1 MIKNILRILEEE
13 IIPSEGCTEPIAL
26 AYGASKLTSTL
37 KHVPDKIDVTLSG
50 NMIKN
55 IKSVTIPNS
64 GGMVGIEAATAIG
77 AILGDSNKELMVI
90 SNIDQSR
97 LYEVK
102 EFIESSKINCKLY
115 EGNVKLYIKLV
126 GYYKTEKATVEIQDF
141 HTNITKIMKNDNV
154 ILDKDNDQN
163 SNCDDKVD
171 RNFLTLKVIYDTAKT
186 IDLSLIEKIFNKV
199 IDCNSA
205 IAEDGLNK
213 TYGIAIGKT
222 IKEGIEEGFFGDDLR
237 NNMAS
242 FASAGSDARMNG
254 SPLPVMTTCGS
265 GNQGMTC
272 SLPVI
277 KFCRM
282 KNKNKEDL
290 IRGLYVSHLT
300 AIHGKEKIGRLSA
313 YCGAITA
320 AAGVSGAISFL
331 DGMDFESYESA
342 VETTLATLSGVICD
356 GAKSSC
362 ATKIASGVYGAVDS
376 YISAK
381 KGRKFN
387 FGDGIVG
394 KTPEKTIEYVGIL
407 GRDGMKET
415 DQVILNIMLNNK

>member
-1 MIKNILRILEEE
+1 MIERILKILEEE

-26 AYGASKLTSTL
+26 AYGASKLTSIL
-37 KHVPDKIDVTLSG
+37 GHIPEKIDVYLSG

-64 GGMVGIEAATAIG
+64 GGMAGIDAAVAMG

-90 SNIDQSR
+90 SNVDQNH
-97 LYEVK
+97 LHDVK
-102 EFIESSKINCKLY
+102 EYIEASKINCKLY
-115 EGNVKLYIKLV
+115 EGNTKLYIKLI
-126 GYYKTEKATVEIQDF
+126 GYYNEENASIEIKDF
-141 HTNITKIMKNDNV
+141 HTNITNIIKNDQI
-154 ILDKDNDQN
+154 ILDKNNVQDNKTDN
-163 SNCDDKVD
+163 KID
-171 RNFLTLKVIYDTAKT
+171 RSFLTLKVIYETAKS
-186 IDLSLIEKIFNKV
+186 IDITLIEKIFNKV

-277 KFCRM
+277 KFCQM
-282 KNKNKEDL
+282 KNKSREDL

-320 AAGVSGAISFL
+320 AAGVAGAISFL
-331 DGMDFESYESA
+331 DGMNFETYESA
-342 VETTLATLSGVICD
+342 VETTLATLSGIICD

-376 YISAK
+376 YISAR

-407 GRDGMKET
+407 GSDGMRET